1 LTDPDNRVG
10 IVLMSLPEDC
20 YGIST
25 RYHVEDEA
33 DRMTDY
39 SAFDFSLF
47 GDDLVPGSRRTVR
60 MRLAVTP
67 VGQALEEPLGCYKG
81 FAEEYSITN

>member
-1 LTDPDNRVG
+1 
-10 IVLMSLPEDC
+10 MSLPEDC

-25 RYHVEDEA
+25 RYHVDDEA

-47 GDDLVPGSRRTVR
+47 GDDMVPGSRRTVK
-60 MRLAVTP
+60 MRLAVTS
-67 VGQALEEPLGCYKG
+67 VDEALAQPLACYEAFKEKFG
-81 FAEEYSITN
+81 SAI

>member
-1 LTDPDNRVG
+1 M
-10 IVLMSLPEDC
+10 LMSLPQHC
-20 YGIST
+20 YAIST

-47 GDDLVPGSRRTVR
+47 GDDLVPGDECTVKV
-60 MRLAVTP
+60 RLALTP
-67 VGQALEEPLGCYKG
+67 IDDSLAQPLACYQA
-81 FAEEYSITN
+81 FAVEGDRS